1 MARPD
6 VVAAEPVEAAPVVE
20 TDDPPAADD
29 PSRAPWWRD
38 LWRPV
43 GLFAASRLAT
53 LAAGGVAAEI
63 TGIRL
68 ADALQKWDGAWFLTL
83 IREGYPTAVP
93 MTDGR
98 AEPST
103 LCFFPLYPAAVRVV
117 RAFGV
122 GTVPAAFLVAT
133 LAGLAAA
140 VLLWLLLRA
149 MRGTAAADR
158 GVALVCFFPGAVVFS
173 MLYSE
178 ALMLA
183 LVAGCLLCLH
193 HRRWVTAGALAA
205 LAGATRFNGLV
216 LVLPCAWAAVE
227 AVRRQRDWRA
237 LAAPV
242 LAPLGTVAFLVY
254 LRLHTGVADA
264 YFRTQRDGWGQ
275 EIDPLAAV
283 DALSAF
289 ARRPFGDSNVTVVVA
304 AMAFVALAGV
314 AVYRSRPPAILVV
327 YAAGCVAVG
336 LLTPGIALRP
346 RFLLMAFPL
355 LTAVGDALPRAG
367 VAAVLGA
374 EATLLGGWTVLVLSS
389 TAVGP

>member
-1 MARPD
+1 MARSD
-6 VVAAEPVEAAPVVE
+6 VVATQTVETGPVVE
-20 TDDPPAADD
+20 TDDPPATDD
-29 PSRAPWWRD
+29 APSASWWRD

-43 GLFAASRLAT
+43 ALFAASRLAT
-53 LAAGGVAAEI
+53 LAAAGVAAEF

-98 AEPST
+98 ADPST
-103 LCFFPLYPAAVRVV
+103 LCFFPLYPAAVRVI
-117 RAFGV
+117 RAFGI
-122 GTVPAAFLVAT
+122 GTVPAAFLVVT

-149 MRGTAAADR
+149 MRDRAAADR

-178 ALMLA
+178 TLMLA

-216 LVLPCAWAAVE
+216 LALPCAWAAVK

-242 LAPLGTVAFLVY
+242 LAPLGTVAFMAY

-264 YFRTQRDGWGQ
+264 YFRTGG
-275 EIDPLAAV
+275 
-283 DALSAF
+283 
-289 ARRPFGDSNVTVVVA
+289 ARRSIPWPPWT
-304 AMAFVALAGV
+304 
-314 AVYRSRPPAILVV
+314 RSRPSPAGRSATSTTRSSSPRWRSSPWPELPSTGPV
-327 YAAGCVAVG
+327 
-336 LLTPGIALRP
+336 RP
-346 RFLLMAFPL
+346 PSSWS
-355 LTAVGDALPRAG
+355 TPRA
-367 VAAVLGA
+367 A
-374 EATLLGGWTVLVLSS
+374 SS
-389 TAVGP
+389 SAC